1 MLRWAWL
8 VAAKD
13 LKIEFRARGRIL
25 AMIAFV
31 LLAVFLFAVSLDR
44 TRVDAR
50 DMAGPLVWLV
60 MLFASTVGSARAF
73 DAEDEDDAFRHLLL
87 APVPRPAIFLGK
99 AAANAFLVSAV
110 ATTAFAAFAVF
121 LDIRAPGPLAAHAG
135 VLLPGVIG
143 LAATGT
149 FFGRLSRHSAL
160 GDTLLPVLTFPL
172 LVPVTFFGSV
182 CTARL
187 LLDRPW
193 SEVAGFVRLL
203 WAFAV
208 GALAAG
214 SLLFR
219 HVADD

>member
-8 VAAKD
+8 IAVKD
-13 LKIEFRARGRIL
+13 LRIEFRARGRFL

-31 LLAVFLFAVSLDR
+31 LLAGFLFAVSLDR

-50 DMAGPLVWLV
+50 DVAGPLVWLV
-60 MLFASTVGSARAF
+60 MLFASTAGAGRAF
-73 DAEDEDDAFRHLLL
+73 DAEDEAGAFRHLLL
-87 APVPRPAIFLGK
+87 APAPRPAIFLGK
-99 AAANAFLVSAV
+99 AAANAALVAAV
-110 ATTAFAAFAVF
+110 AAAAFAAFALF
-121 LDIRAPGPLAAHAG
+121 LGIRAPGALASHAG

-149 FFGRLSRHSAL
+149 FFGRISAHSSL

-172 LVPVTFFGSV
+172 LVPMMFFGSTG
-182 CTARL
+182 TARL
-187 LLDRPW
+187 LMERPW

-208 GALAAG
+208 GSMAAG

-219 HVADD
+219 HVVDD